1 VGPVY
6 QEFEKRLAEGKIR
19 WAGRPREEML
29 DLFLLALEREEI
41 VAIGYRENAIT
52 RRLGAMPIPSDVREI
67 LRHALIWAWKDEE
80 MHAIYIRGALLRL
93 GGPFLRMKAY
103 TRQVAGG
110 VGGWA
115 SSVLMHARWRDAPL
129 SRTLARAVTTAG
141 MLVGSVPAEV
151 RSSLEYG
158 SFKRF
163 CEFNIDAE
171 KTAWLCWHRIRSL
184 AENDSSLPGTLVGDF
199 GRIELDEQRHGAL
212 FELFAAAFDDE
223 DRLVGGHDASTLA
236 EEIARIGEEFLPR
249 DRRRR
254 ASLDNPLGSG
264 GRVDV
269 VRGSQP
275 SEKHAAFQQLL
286 ERSELLSAIDAR
298 AERLG
303 KRRAEM
309 AVAIKPT
316 FMLGYDRKDRSC
328 ITDPAVLEQL
338 ARFLVENGCGAV
350 SALESPNI
358 YDEFYRNRGVGAVA
372 DYFGFASPW
381 YRLVDASQDQ
391 AEHQFS
397 RGMAQ
402 YTVSRTWKD
411 ADFRISLGKMRSHP
425 VEIAYLTVGNVEWL
439 GARCDQFLFCER
451 QAQRETAVMMLLDS
465 CPPHFAILE
474 AWNDAADG
482 LVGVMGCP
490 KPKSPLRFYAAV
502 DGLALDIVA
511 ARHMGMRDPRESSML
526 RAAHHWFGAGD
537 LRPIVAGPDDAIE
550 EWKSPYHN
558 EFSAFLSLV
567 SYPVYVLG
575 SGRGALF
582 VPEMDEEAFPPKDSP
597 SLPLRAARSAV
608 RSLIGLRHPRQRV
621 GGQGP
626 QRPAARE

>member
-1 VGPVY
+1 VGSIY
-6 QEFEKRLAEGKIR
+6 QEFEKQLAEGKVR
-19 WAGRPREEML
+19 WTGRPREEML
-29 DLFLLALEREEI
+29 ELFLLALEREEI

-52 RRLGAMPIPSDVREI
+52 RRLARMPIPPDVREI

-80 MHAIYIRGALLRL
+80 MHAIYIRGAILRL

-103 TRQVAGG
+103 TRQLAGG

-115 SSVLMHARWRDAPL
+115 SSVLMHARWSDAPI
-129 SRTLARAVTTAG
+129 SRTLAKAVTTAG
-141 MLVGSVPAEV
+141 MLMGSVPAEV
-151 RSSLEYG
+151 RSALEYG
-158 SFKRF
+158 SFRRF

-171 KTAWLCWHRIRSL
+171 RTAWLCWNRIRTL
-184 AENDSSLPGTLVGDF
+184 AENDSALPRTLVGDF
-199 GRIELDEQRHGAL
+199 ERIELDEQRHGAL

-223 DRLVGGHDASTLA
+223 DRLIGGHDATTLA
-236 EEIARIGEEFLPR
+236 DEIGKIGEEFLPR

-254 ASLDNPLGSG
+254 TSLDNPLGSG
-264 GRVDV
+264 SRVDV
-269 VRGSQP
+269 VRGSDP
-275 SEKHAAFQQLL
+275 SEKHAALQRLL

-298 AERLG
+298 AERLA

-309 AVAIKPT
+309 TVAIKPT
-316 FMLGYDRKDRSC
+316 FMLGYHRKDRSC

-338 ARFLVENGCGAV
+338 ARFLVENGCGTV
-350 SALESPNI
+350 NALESPNI
-358 YDEFYRNRGVGAVA
+358 YDEFYANRGVDAVA
-372 DYFGFASPW
+372 EYFGFASPW
-381 YRLVDASQDQ
+381 YRLVDTSKDQ
-391 AEHQFS
+391 TEHRFS

-451 QAQRETAVMMLLDS
+451 QAQRETAVMMLLDA

-474 AWNDAADG
+474 AWSEVADG

-490 KPKSPLRFYAAV
+490 KPKAPLRFYAAI

-537 LRPIVAGPDDAIE
+537 LSPTVAGPDEAIA

-582 VPEMDEEAFPPKDSP
+582 VPEMDEEVFPPKDSP

-608 RSLIGLRHPRQRV
+608 RAMIGLRHPQ
-621 GGQGP
+621 
-626 QRPAARE
+626 